1 MDGTTAPGRRFAGRS
16 RYHGNRPEGLSVSN
30 NIEQATKPT
39 STEPLAFCGVD
50 FADSVLLESAFPG
63 VLDDSRTSEVCVT
76 SEVFG
81 RSRTSAACFTRAGCA
96 GAELAGS
103 ADPERSCR
111 AINLTSVATFTAKV
125 FVRSVDVAR
134 ADWQI
139 PFVTSVVNTYAQAKR
154 VSCSRRARPIR
165 QVEAA
170 ANTSFASRFSNEY
183 TRLGNL
189 SVDLARCY
197 DPGFPTRG
205 QHVPTNALD
214 SARED
219 RVWQVSVR
227 PPPNS

>member
-1 MDGTTAPGRRFAGRS
+1 
-16 RYHGNRPEGLSVSN
+16 V
-30 NIEQATKPT
+30 
-39 STEPLAFCGVD
+39 
-50 FADSVLLESAFPG
+50 
-63 VLDDSRTSEVCVT
+63 
-76 SEVFG
+76 
-81 RSRTSAACFTRAGCA
+81 CFTRAGCA

-170 ANTSFASRFSNEY
+170 ANTSFAGRLSNEY

-197 DPGFPTRG
+197 DPGFPL
-205 QHVPTNALD
+205 VD
-214 SARED
+214 STFLPMLSTPPAKTASGRYL
-219 RVWQVSVR
+219 SG
-227 PPPNS
+227 PPPTARHDICQG